1 MTNNMMPMQRN
12 RNRMRTVGFNN
23 LYDMVDDFFRDSSV
37 FDRNLMMDTFKLD
50 VKETDQAYGIEAELP
65 GIAKEEVSLDLVE
78 NRLTISVNREEQKDE
93 EKENYIHRE
102 RKTSSM
108 SRSVCLRDAD
118 MEKATAKLE
127 NGILEVRIP
136 KIEEAEK
143 KKRIEIGRA
152 SCRERV

>member
-102 RKTSSM
+102 RKPA
-108 SRSVCLRDAD
+108 L
-118 MEKATAKLE
+118 
-127 NGILEVRIP
+127 
-136 KIEEAEK
+136 
-143 KKRIEIGRA
+143 
-152 SCRERV
+152 

>member
-23 LYDMVDDFFRDSSV
+23 LYDMVDDFFRDNSV

-143 KKRIEIGRA
+143 KKRIEI
-152 SCRERV
+152 E

>member
-1 MTNNMMPMQRN
+1 MQRN

-143 KKRIEIGRA
+143 KKRIEI
-152 SCRERV
+152 E

>member
-136 KIEEAEK
+136 KIEEADRK
-143 KKRIEIGRA
+143 
-152 SCRERV
+152 SVV

>member
-136 KIEEAEK
+136 NIEEAEK
-143 KKRIEIGRA
+143 KKRIEI
-152 SCRERV
+152 E

>member
-1 MTNNMMPMQRN
+1 
-12 RNRMRTVGFNN
+12 MRTVGFNN

-143 KKRIEIGRA
+143 KKRIEI
-152 SCRERV
+152 E

>member
-1 MTNNMMPMQRN
+1 
-12 RNRMRTVGFNN
+12 
-23 LYDMVDDFFRDSSV
+23 
-37 FDRNLMMDTFKLD
+37 MMDTFKLD

-143 KKRIEIGRA
+143 KKRIEI
-152 SCRERV
+152 E

>member
-1 MTNNMMPMQRN
+1 MMPMQRN

-143 KKRIEIGRA
+143 KKRIEI
-152 SCRERV
+152 E

>member
-143 KKRIEIGRA
+143 KKRIEI
-152 SCRERV
+152 E

>member
-136 KIEEAEK
+136 KIEAAEK
-143 KKRIEIGRA
+143 KKRIEI
-152 SCRERV
+152 E

>member
-50 VKETDQAYGIEAELP
+50 IKETDQAYGIEAELP

-143 KKRIEIGRA
+143 KKRIEI
-152 SCRERV
+152 E